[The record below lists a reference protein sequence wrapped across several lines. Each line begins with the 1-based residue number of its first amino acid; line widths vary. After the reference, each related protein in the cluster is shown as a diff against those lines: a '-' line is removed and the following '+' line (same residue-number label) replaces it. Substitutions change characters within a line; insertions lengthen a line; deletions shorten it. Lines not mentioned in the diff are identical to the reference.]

1 MHAPNQSCAA
11 FLSDCGKN
19 AAAQIVQATTTPGT
33 LAAIAV
39 ASMHHPPVPPH
50 KPHRVPASAVAA
62 FIQHEPIEAMLRP
75 WIAEPGDR
83 ALVARCLLD
92 VGPAHHRGAN
102 YVLLRLLG
110 MVLDRLGP
118 ADADPLK
125 STASIAIPLRL
136 PPPFAS
142 QQPESFFPLKLPTDA
157 LLQLATPGSRDVD
170 SMVDCLIDGP
180 PQHALANAAMLC
192 LLEAIL
198 ARLEASTG
206 ATP

>member
-1 MHAPNQSCAA
+1 M
-11 FLSDCGKN
+11 LS
-19 AAAQIVQATTTPGT
+19 
-33 LAAIAV
+33 
-39 ASMHHPPVPPH
+39 
-50 KPHRVPASAVAA
+50 
-62 FIQHEPIEAMLRP
+62 P

-118 ADADPLK
+118 PDVEPMK
-125 STASIAIPLRL
+125 SSASIAIPLRL
-136 PPPFAS
+136 PPPFVS
-142 QQPESFFPLKLPTDA
+142 HQPESYFPLKLPINA
-157 LLQLATPGSRDVD
+157 LLQLAKAGSRDVD

-180 PQHALANAAMLC
+180 PQHTLANAAMLC

-198 ARLEASTG
+198 ARLEPPKEG
-206 ATP
+206 TP